1 MYPTLCRMH
10 IIPFSIPYIFSHY
23 YTTIY
28 TINPGGV
35 RTLIALHCGS
45 NIFNMAAKAEEVGWF

>member
-1 MYPTLCRMH
+1 MQCIDGETGPLNGWLFVSR
-10 IIPFSIPYIFSHY
+10 SS
-23 YTTIY
+23 
-28 TINPGGV
+28 GGV